1 MPGMPKFLPY
11 LRAGLVLLACLV
23 APSVLRAQADC
34 PKAPALDAPALQ
46 AMQAAARDR
55 GMLWRVEKDGRS
67 SWLYG
72 TIHAARMEWLLPGPA
87 VAGAIQASD
96 VVAVE
101 LDISDP
107 SLPAA
112 IAKSGGAAISERLL
126 DAPRRERIEQLG
138 RKACVPAG
146 ALQPLRPFMQVIT
159 LAMFD
164 ARWSGIHPEFA
175 IDAVLV
181 GLARAAG
188 KRVVALETAEQ
199 QLAALMPASDA
210 EELELVDSAL
220 ADMEQGKGRAMLRRL
235 TDVWANGD
243 EPMLL
248 RFPEWCECMR
258 TPLERTVLRRV
269 NDDRNAGLADKLA
282 ALHDGGARVFAG
294 VGLLHMSGAQ
304 ALPALMRA
312 RGFNVQRIPFRTTP

>member
-1 MPGMPKFLPY
+1 MPRLLPH
-11 LRAGLVLLACLV
+11 LRAGLVLLACLI

-34 PKAPALDAPALQ
+34 PKAPAPDAPALA

-55 GMLWRVEKDGRS
+55 GMLWRVEKGGRS

-72 TIHAARMEWLLPGPA
+72 TIHAARMEWLMPGPA

-101 LDISDP
+101 IDISDP
-107 SLPAA
+107 DLPAVF
-112 IAKSGGAAISERLL
+112 AKSGGAAISERLL
-126 DAPRRERIEQLG
+126 DAPRRERIERLG

-146 ALQPLRPFMQVIT
+146 ALQPLRPLMQVIT

-210 EELELVDSAL
+210 EELELVDGAL
-220 ADMEQGKGRAMLRRL
+220 ADMEQGTGRTMMRQL

-243 EPMLL
+243 EPTLL

-258 TPLERTVLRRV
+258 TPLERTFYRRL
-269 NDDRNAGLADKLA
+269 NDDRNAALADKLA

-294 VGLLHMSGAQ
+294 VGLLHMTGAQ

-312 RGFNVQRIPFRTTP
+312 RGFNVQRIPFRATP